1 MRNTKLRERER
12 ERDARA
18 HTHWPEWSENFEDIL
33 IILCIRKY
41 VSLLSSS
48 CHFSPVE
55 RRKQAPRSRSQ
66 VRNNTFKRTVRLY
79 TLASSATSFR
89 LWDYHQNSP
98 SSHSTLDTYNSI
110 WPILLYNFAS
120 LIWFYGRRDFFSNL
134 VMRRRQHIL
143 GLLGSSR
150 RRSLFVFWWI
160 WWVGGSGGGGGFWR
174 FLASRVGDH
183 PQEDLAK
190 TFLQVKAAFC
200 FCDEFSPFG
209 DNNSQKQI
217 MSSIPFFKI
226 ELPKIEKKTLLE
238 ISMFLNIIQANSQ
251 DIKDFLFY
259 FIFIAGL

>member
-1 MRNTKLRERER
+1 
-12 ERDARA
+12 
-18 HTHWPEWSENFEDIL
+18 
-33 IILCIRKY
+33 
-41 VSLLSSS
+41 
-48 CHFSPVE
+48 
-55 RRKQAPRSRSQ
+55 
-66 VRNNTFKRTVRLY
+66 
-79 TLASSATSFR
+79 
-89 LWDYHQNSP
+89 
-98 SSHSTLDTYNSI
+98 
-110 WPILLYNFAS
+110 
-120 LIWFYGRRDFFSNL
+120 
-134 VMRRRQHIL
+134 MRRRQHIL

>member
-1 MRNTKLRERER
+1 M
-12 ERDARA
+12 
-18 HTHWPEWSENFEDIL
+18 
-33 IILCIRKY
+33 
-41 VSLLSSS
+41 
-48 CHFSPVE
+48 
-55 RRKQAPRSRSQ
+55 
-66 VRNNTFKRTVRLY
+66 
-79 TLASSATSFR
+79 
-89 LWDYHQNSP
+89 
-98 SSHSTLDTYNSI
+98 
-110 WPILLYNFAS
+110 
-120 LIWFYGRRDFFSNL
+120 
-134 VMRRRQHIL
+134 
-143 GLLGSSR
+143 
-150 RRSLFVFWWI
+150 
-160 WWVGGSGGGGGFWR
+160 GGFWR

-226 ELPKIEKKTLLE
+226 ELPKIEKKKLLE